1 MHACGVRVVVL
12 EHGTLGI
19 YKSSVCTYFWTSV
32 RYYFRANELSGREKS
47 EAPCASIRWLSIRLS
62 LVAPN
67 SITRFDAA
75 FLPTMVSMYPVT

>member
-1 MHACGVRVVVL
+1 MELLA
-12 EHGTLGI
+12 
-19 YKSSVCTYFWTSV
+19 FTS
-32 RYYFRANELSGREKS
+32 RQFAPISGPLSAIIFRANELSGREKS